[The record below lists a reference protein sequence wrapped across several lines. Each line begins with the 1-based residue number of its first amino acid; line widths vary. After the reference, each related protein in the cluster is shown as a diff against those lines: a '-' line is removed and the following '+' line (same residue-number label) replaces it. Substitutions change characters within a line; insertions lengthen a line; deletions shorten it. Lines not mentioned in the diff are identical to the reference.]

1 MIARVFDWVRFHLV
15 LAAFGVLCLG
25 WSLPAA
31 CFYWLVPRHRR
42 PPVGQ
47 YAIMSGFRM
56 YLALMRLAGLAR
68 FDLQALDGLAD
79 QGAMVIAPN
88 HRSLLDAVLV
98 ISRLPR
104 VVCITKAS
112 LWDNV
117 FLGGG
122 IRMAAYIRN
131 DVPVRLIRA
140 AVAAL
145 RGGQQLLI
153 FPEGTRAAA
162 DRMESFKP
170 GFALM
175 AKAARVPVQTVFLR
189 SNSGYLQ
196 KGWGLFRQPDFPLIY
211 SARLGRRFD
220 VTGDL
225 GVFVAELEQYFQS
238 ELFGL
243 PPETS

>member
-1 MIARVFDWVRFHLV
+1 MIARVFDWVRFHVV

-31 CFYWLVPRHRR
+31 CFYRLVPRHRR

-56 YLALMRLAGLAR
+56 YLALM
-68 FDLQALDGLAD
+68 GLAD